1 MRRRDAIAGLVAL
14 GALSGARVAVA
25 QAAKQSTPYRIA
37 VFPDMTPQAIRN
49 MLGDAIRTMGWSEG
63 RDVILVDSGFQYG
76 APHLEQA
83 ARRVVDSRPDLILT
97 YSSNYALALHRA
109 TVTIPI
115 VMWTSGYPVEVGVA
129 NSLAQPGKNVT
140 GNTQYAGTGIW
151 GKLLELLRDAKPS
164 IKRIGVCWGYVPPA
178 FPKEEIEPC
187 YRELRQ
193 AARALGVTVTIVEFA
208 TPDRVPAALAE
219 IDAGRPDALLITTGP
234 AIWVARRQVMEFA
247 IKRHLPTVVDFL
259 WEDDLT
265 PMLMF
270 AAPAADLIRRAL
282 YYVDRIRKG
291 ARPGDLPIQLP
302 PRFELI
308 VNRKMAKAID
318 LAIPQLILLRA
329 DRVIE

>member
-1 MRRRDAIAGLVAL
+1 MRRREVVARLLAL
-14 GALSGARVAVA
+14 GALSGARIAGA
-25 QAAKQSTPYRIA
+25 QVAKQATPYRIA
-37 VFPDMTPQAIRN
+37 LFPDMTPQAIRS
-49 MLGDAIRTMGWSEG
+49 MLADAIREIGWSEG
-63 RDVILVDSGFQYG
+63 RDVIVVESGFQYG
-76 APHLEQA
+76 APLPEQA

-97 YSSNYALALHRA
+97 YSSIYALALHRA
-109 TVTIPI
+109 TVSIPI

-129 NSLAQPGKNVT
+129 NSLARPGKNVT

-151 GKLLELLRDAKPS
+151 GKLLELLRDSKPG

-187 YRELRQ
+187 YEELRQ
-193 AARALGVTVTIVEFA
+193 AARALGVTANIVEFA
-208 TPDRVPAALAE
+208 TPDGVPAALAE
-219 IDAGRPDALLITTGP
+219 IEAGRPDALLITAGP

-247 IKRHLPTVVDFL
+247 IKRRLPTVVDFI

-265 PMLMF
+265 PVLMF

-291 ARPGDLPIQLP
+291 AKPGDLPIQLP

-308 VNRKMAKAID
+308 VNRKTAKAIG
-318 LAIPQLILLRA
+318 LKLPQSLLLRA